1 MTRAT
6 PSRTAV
12 TRPGRAVGRTTR
24 RTVCHCV
31 VPRASEASRRPFGTR
46 RSTTSAVVQTTGI
59 MLTHSASEAAKPLRS
74 WPNFKISIE

>member
-1 MTRAT
+1 M
-6 PSRTAV
+6 

-24 RTVCHCV
+24 RTVCHWV
-31 VPRASEASRRPFGTR
+31 VPRASEASRSPLGTS

-59 MLTHSASEAAKPLRS
+59 MLMHRASEAAKPLRS